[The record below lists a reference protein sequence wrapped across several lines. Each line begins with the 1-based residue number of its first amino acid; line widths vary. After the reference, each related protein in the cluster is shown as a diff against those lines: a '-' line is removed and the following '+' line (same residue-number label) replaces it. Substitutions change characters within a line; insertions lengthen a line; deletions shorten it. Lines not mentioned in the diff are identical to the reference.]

1 MMMDIVNMLA
11 DGAAAFVPADLTQA
25 QELAKASSLNGSFTL
40 GVAGAGAGIGVG
52 LTGFAAASAVGR
64 NPGAFGNILTIAI
77 IGMALAEAIAIYAF
91 VLALMGR

>member
-11 DGAAAFVPADLTQA
+11 DGVSFTAQTLQDA
-25 QELAKASSLNGSFTL
+25 QEAGRASGINGSFTL
-40 GVAGAGAGIGVG
+40 GVAGAGAAVGVG
-52 LTGFAAASAVGR
+52 LTGMAAATAVGR

-77 IGMALAEAIAIYAF
+77 IGMALAEAIAIYAL